1 MTTVDPILGRT
12 KDTGKPAL
20 VNYYNL
26 TMGGTD
32 IMDQYMANKSV
43 RWKTDRWTMSALA
56 FILDTSVVNAT
67 TLFGLKYG
75 VKKPDTR
82 GFRFQLIHNLVKP
95 HILRRMSWPGIQTR
109 IKQKAKDYLGK
120 YNLILSI
127 NLKDQSKPPE
137 KRYTQGF
144 FVWQICDKFAN
155 FWLLL
160 LLTSFILLF
169 LFPFTF
175 FDNSDF

>member
-12 KDTGKPAL
+12 KDTGKPAI

-56 FILDTSVVNAT
+56 FILDSSVVNAT

-75 VKKPDTR
+75 VTKPDTR
-82 GFRFQLIHNLVKP
+82 GFRFQLIHDLVKP

-120 YNLILSI
+120 WYLPLFF
-127 NLKDQSKPPE
+127 PPCLYQRTF
-137 KRYTQGF
+137 KTIRQMAHLGDF
-144 FVWQICDKFAN
+144 LCDFSWPCC
-155 FWLLL
+155 F
-160 LLTSFILLF
+160 LLF
-169 LFPFTF
+169 LPLLLIGIRRI
-175 FDNSDF
+175 